1 MVKESL
7 ILGET
12 DYHVLFWKLDT
23 LEPSED
29 NINFLTRLKISPW
42 SRWTL
47 SYKLHLNDI
56 FVCIDDDDDPER
68 KMMVINLVDHNDDTK
83 HKMIQFDTDDF
94 DLGINDITIEE
105 GESNRIALFKKTE
118 MVFKLF
124 NLESGL
130 CMMNMDLM
138 YILSDFVR
146 GNDLTSTSQ
155 TCRIKIFS

>member
-1 MVKESL
+1 MV
-7 ILGET
+7 
-12 DYHVLFWKLDT
+12 
-23 LEPSED
+23 
-29 NINFLTRLKISPW
+29 NF
-42 SRWTL
+42 
-47 SYKLHLNDI
+47 KLHLNDI
-56 FVCIDDDDDPER
+56 FVCIDNDDLRER
-68 KMMVINLVDHNDDTK
+68 KLMSINFVDHGDDTK

-124 NLESGL
+124 NLESGM

>member
-1 MVKESL
+1 MV
-7 ILGET
+7 
-12 DYHVLFWKLDT
+12 
-23 LEPSED
+23 
-29 NINFLTRLKISPW
+29 NF
-42 SRWTL
+42 
-47 SYKLHLNDI
+47 KLHLNDI
-56 FVCIDDDDDPER
+56 FVCIDNDDLRER
-68 KMMVINLVDHNDDTK
+68 KLMSINFVDHGDDTK

-146 GNDLTSTSQ
+146 GNDFNTKSTNAQRKLKPRSVITRESGELGFLIIPRAQ
-155 TCRIKIFS
+155 PE

>member
-1 MVKESL
+1 MV
-7 ILGET
+7 
-12 DYHVLFWKLDT
+12 
-23 LEPSED
+23 
-29 NINFLTRLKISPW
+29 NF
-42 SRWTL
+42 
-47 SYKLHLNDI
+47 KLHLNDI
-56 FVCIDDDDDPER
+56 FVCIDNDDLRER
-68 KMMVINLVDHNDDTK
+68 KLMSINFVDHSDDTK

-124 NLESGL
+124 NLESGM

>member
-1 MVKESL
+1 MV
-7 ILGET
+7 
-12 DYHVLFWKLDT
+12 
-23 LEPSED
+23 
-29 NINFLTRLKISPW
+29 NF
-42 SRWTL
+42 
-47 SYKLHLNDI
+47 KLHLNDI
-56 FVCIDDDDDPER
+56 FVCIDNDDLRER
-68 KMMVINLVDHNDDTK
+68 KLMSINFVDHGDDTK

-146 GNDLTSTSQ
+146 GNDFNTKSTNAQRKLKPRSVITRESGELGFLIIPRAQ
-155 TCRIKIFS
+155 PAG

>member
-1 MVKESL
+1 MV
-7 ILGET
+7 
-12 DYHVLFWKLDT
+12 
-23 LEPSED
+23 
-29 NINFLTRLKISPW
+29 NF
-42 SRWTL
+42 
-47 SYKLHLNDI
+47 KLHLNDI
-56 FVCIDDDDDPER
+56 FVCIDNNAETL
-68 KMMVINLVDHNDDTK
+68 MIINFVDHSDDTK

-146 GNDLTSTSQ
+146 GNDLTSTNLNLI
-155 TCRIKIFS
+155 CRIKIISYLPFTLLFRCDGIFR

>member
-1 MVKESL
+1 MV
-7 ILGET
+7 
-12 DYHVLFWKLDT
+12 
-23 LEPSED
+23 
-29 NINFLTRLKISPW
+29 NF
-42 SRWTL
+42 
-47 SYKLHLNDI
+47 KLHLNDI
-56 FVCIDDDDDPER
+56 FVCIDNDDLRER
-68 KMMVINLVDHNDDTK
+68 KLMSINFVDHSDDTK
-83 HKMIQFDTDDF
+83 HKMIQFEV
-94 DLGINDITIEE
+94 GEQVNNDISIEE

-124 NLESGL
+124 NLESGM